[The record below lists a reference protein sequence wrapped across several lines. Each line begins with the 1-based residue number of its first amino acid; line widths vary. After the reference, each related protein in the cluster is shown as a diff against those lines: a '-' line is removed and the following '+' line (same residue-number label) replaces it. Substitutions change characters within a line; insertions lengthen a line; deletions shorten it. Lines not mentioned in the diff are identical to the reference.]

1 MLAPFRPMG
10 GPPAQMKARLLL
22 LPWAFILAGLRLPL
36 RGAQAQDPGTC
47 VSHPGGTTPALPL
60 PHPILSPHPPAPPP
74 GPPFWAPLPAKLAE
88 EFWELKS
95 AGPSPSP
102 PQAGLPGLGETPPP
116 VSRPMEGRTAGGRGG
131 ACASLPPARI
141 NLPACRARG
150 LFSLRAAKMADTQTE
165 RAYQKQPTIFQNKKR
180 VLLGDAGKEKL
191 PRYYKN
197 IGLGFKTPKE
207 AIEGTYI
214 DKKCPFTGN
223 VSIRGRILSGVVTKM
238 KMQRTIVIRRDYLHY
253 IRKYNRFEKR
263 HKNMSVHLSPCFRD
277 VQIGDIVTVGE
288 CRPLSKTV
296 RFNVLKVHFSTL
308 GMAEKWLQKHPL
320 AGPGRKQ
327 QQWVLHISLRFLRK
341 RDGEGLGKK
350 DWKA

>member
-1 MLAPFRPMG
+1 
-10 GPPAQMKARLLL
+10 ARIARWFKCSLSIR
-22 LPWAFILAGLRLPL
+22 A
-36 RGAQAQDPGTC
+36 
-47 VSHPGGTTPALPL
+47 ALE
-60 PHPILSPHPPAPPP
+60 APPK
-74 GPPFWAPLPAKLAE
+74 AVL
-88 EFWELKS
+88 
-95 AGPSPSP
+95 
-102 PQAGLPGLGETPPP
+102 
-116 VSRPMEGRTAGGRGG
+116 R
-131 ACASLPPARI
+131 
-141 NLPACRARG
+141 
-150 LFSLRAAKMADTQTE
+150 FSLRHFLSSPCVIDKETRTLLPLSFFQAAGKMADIQTE

-180 VLLGDAGKEKL
+180 VLLGETGKEKL

-296 RFNVLKVHFSTL
+296 RFNVLKVTKAAGTKKQF
-308 GMAEKWLQKHPL
+308 QK
-320 AGPGRKQ
+320 
-327 QQWVLHISLRFLRK
+327 F
-341 RDGEGLGKK
+341 
-350 DWKA
+350 